1 MIEYIVKRVLLFIP
15 TLFLITVISF
25 AISRL
30 APGDPAEMK
39 AGVGAEGTMS
49 AGGKNAVN
57 EEIIK
62 LIREQWHLDQPLWKQ
77 YTIWVGDLGRLDFG
91 QSFID
96 RRPVI
101 DKIWER
107 IPVTAGLNLISV
119 IISLAISIP
128 VGIYSATHQYGR
140 WDKISTFILFILNS
154 LPSFWIATMAVIF
167 LCGGDFLALFPS
179 NGLHSMDYSANWSFF
194 DKFIDTAWHLVL
206 PIIMISYGALA
217 FESRQMRGA
226 MLEVI
231 RQDYIRTAR
240 AKGLSE
246 RVVVYKHAFRNSLIP
261 ILTLMA
267 GLVPGLI
274 GGAII
279 TETIFSIPG
288 IGQLGY
294 QALLARD
301 YPVIM
306 AEFTISAF
314 LSMLG
319 ILLADIGYSI
329 VDPRIVFTR
338 KAA

>member
-1 MIEYIVKRVLLFIP
+1 MIEYIIKRVLLFIP
-15 TLFLITVISF
+15 TLFLITVITF

-77 YTIWVGDLGRLDFG
+77 YTIWVSDLAVLDFG
-91 QSFID
+91 RSFID
-96 RRPVI
+96 RRPVME
-101 DKIWER
+101 KIWER
-107 IPVTAGLNLISV
+107 VPVTAGLNIVSV
-119 IISLAISIP
+119 ILSLSIAIPI
-128 VGIYSATHQYGR
+128 GIYSATHQYTR
-140 WDKISTFILFILNS
+140 WDKVSTFVLFILNS

-167 LCGGDFLALFPS
+167 LCGGDFFAVFPS
-179 NGLHSMDYSANWSFF
+179 NGLHSMDYSPNWPIW
-194 DKFIDTAWHLVL
+194 DKLIDTAWHVFLPLV
-206 PIIMISYGALA
+206 MISYGALA

-267 GLVPGLI
+267 GLIPGLI

-279 TETIFSIPG
+279 TESIFSIPG
-288 IGQLGY
+288 MGQLAL
-294 QALLARD
+294 QALLSRD

-306 AEFTISAF
+306 AEFTISAG

-319 ILLADIGYSI
+319 ILLADIGYSL

-338 KAA
+338 KSA